1 MSDRLLTS
9 AGHLAL
15 ALALIPLAAVTV
27 AGQSSGG
34 DASEVAGSDEA
45 VDRAADRRW
54 PAGPAVNRLA
64 ISLKSRRPARF

>member
-27 AGQSSGG
+27 AGQSSP
-34 DASEVAGSDEA
+34 AAT
-45 VDRAADRRW
+45 RAKSPAPTKPWIAPRTADGQ
-54 PAGPAVNRLA
+54 PDLQ
-64 ISLKSRRPARF
+64 